1 MGEVK
6 TTLEIPDPLYRKLKI
21 SAAQRGTTVRQLVNE
36 ALSEKLRA
44 SPGSAAVQPAWN
56 RAFGRLQHLHKET
69 QRISRIIDDE
79 FTRIDPE
86 EWK

>member
-1 MGEVK
+1 MGVVK
-6 TTLEIPDPLYRKLKI
+6 TTLEIPDLLYRKLKI
-21 SAAQRGTTVRQLVNE
+21 SAAHRGTTVRQLVNE
-36 ALSEKLRA
+36 ALTEKLRA
-44 SPGSAAVQPAWN
+44 SPGNASSQPAWS

>member
-1 MGEVK
+1 VK

-21 SAAQRGTTVRQLVNE
+21 SAAHRGTTVRQLVNE
-36 ALSEKLRA
+36 ALSEKLRS
-44 SPGSAAVQPAWN
+44 SPGSVGVQPAWN

-79 FTRIDPE
+79 FTRINPE